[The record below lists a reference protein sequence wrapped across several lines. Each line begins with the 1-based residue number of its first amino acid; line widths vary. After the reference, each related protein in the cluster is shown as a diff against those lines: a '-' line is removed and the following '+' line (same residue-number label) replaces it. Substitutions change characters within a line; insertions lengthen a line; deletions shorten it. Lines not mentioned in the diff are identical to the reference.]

1 MNAGL
6 PGTGL
11 GGVFYVVGAI
21 CMPFH
26 ALYNQAR
33 GRRTAPWGVILQQ
46 AGIAVGV
53 IAALWLTG
61 WALGYLIALRPVPMS
76 AELAGGPTMP
86 RAVSSVIHW
95 ASVLGTIGVLAL
107 LMAFVQLLRLT
118 VRRPIPGGTTI
129 P

>member
-21 CMPFH
+21 WMPFH
-26 ALYNQAR
+26 ALYSQAR
-33 GRRTAPWGVILQQ
+33 GRRTAPWGVILLQ

-53 IAALWLTG
+53 IAVLWLTG
-61 WALGYLIALRPVPMS
+61 WALGYLIALQPAAVG
-76 AELAGGPTMP
+76 AELAGGLAVP
-86 RAVSSVIHW
+86 RAVSSVIRW
-95 ASVLGTIGVLAL
+95 ASVLGTVGVLAL
-107 LMAFVQLLRLT
+107 LMGVVQVLRFT
-118 VRRPIPGGTTI
+118 VRRPIPGGATI

>member
-21 CMPFH
+21 WMPIH
-26 ALYNQAR
+26 ALYSQAR

-53 IAALWLTG
+53 IAVLWLTG
-61 WALGYLIALRPVPMS
+61 WALGYLITLQPPMG
-76 AELAGGPTMP
+76 AELAGGAAMP
-86 RAVSSVIHW
+86 RAVSSVIRW
-95 ASVLGTIGVLAL
+95 ASVLGTVGVLAL
-107 LMAFVQLLRLT
+107 LMGFVQILRFT
-118 VRRPIPGGTTI
+118 VRRPIPDVTTI